1 MRIGTSSHL
10 CGLVFGMDRIC
21 CKSTCNCVVEFV
33 KTREAVAVEEIG
45 FIFQVSDLDTEVLM
59 PQVSKAL
66 EKRLEL
72 NSRQT
77 MPKMWKTT
85 DKLNQTNKATEE
97 ELKRRRT
104 RKKIWGL
111 ILMVLGV
118 IVFVPGIVEPE
129 GNTLLMV
136 VGAIVIIVGFFNFRI
151 SGSITQNT
159 DKFDKAARE
168 FLAGHEESI
177 KNQDVQICF
186 SDEEMVTVTGELEE
200 LDQDAVVYNQVEF
213 VIETKDVFL
222 VIHENRGVVLQKKDI
237 TLGTIDEFREFV
249 NERIKPIIDLTEE

>member
-1 MRIGTSSHL
+1 MEGIGY
-10 CGLVFGMDRIC
+10 
-21 CKSTCNCVVEFV
+21 
-33 KTREAVAVEEIG
+33 
-45 FIFQVSDLDTEVLM
+45 IFQVSDLDTEALM

-66 EKRLEL
+66 EKRLEIR
-72 NSRQT
+72 SRQ
-77 MPKMWKTT
+77 MIPKMWNTT
-85 DKLNQTNKATEE
+85 DKLNEANRASEE
-97 ELKRRRT
+97 EVKRRRT

-129 GNTLLMV
+129 GNTLLMI
-136 VGAIVIIVGFFNFRI
+136 VGAIAIIVGFFNFCT

-168 FLAGHEESI
+168 FLAGHKESI

-200 LDQDAVVYNQVEF
+200 LNQDAVVYNQVEF
-213 VIETKDVFL
+213 VIETKDIFL

-237 TLGTIDEFREFV
+237 TLGTIDEFREFA
-249 NERIKPIIDLTEE
+249 NENIKPIIDLTEE